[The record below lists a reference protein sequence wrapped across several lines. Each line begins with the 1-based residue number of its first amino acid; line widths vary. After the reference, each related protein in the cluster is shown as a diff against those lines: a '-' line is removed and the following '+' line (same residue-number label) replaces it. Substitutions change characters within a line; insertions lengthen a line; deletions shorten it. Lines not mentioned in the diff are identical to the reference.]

1 MRAFYLLI
9 GLGCGVVFTSSIVAL
24 FNYGWTP
31 LPACLLVSSSVMF
44 GMSYGAAIM
53 QDKY

>member
-1 MRAFYLLI
+1 MRAVYLLV
-9 GLGCGVVFTSSIVAL
+9 GLGCGIVFAGAIVSL

-31 LPACLLVSSSVMF
+31 LPACLLVASSVMF
-44 GMSYGAAIM
+44 GMSYGTAMM